1 VHLHI
6 PDGVLPAWLWLP
18 GLGAALALLAVSARA
33 GAAASR
39 QRIAYQ
45 ATLGALALG
54 AMAVEIPLG
63 PLEYHLTL
71 IGPIGVLLGPV
82 ASYQALFIVNAI
94 LALVGHGGL
103 TTVGLNA
110 LVLGAG
116 AAVARPA
123 YLALARRLAT
133 GPALATATAVA
144 QTLSGV
150 LWLALL
156 GVALRLPGA
165 GIPAPDTAR
174 VGLVAALAFPVW
186 LIGIGAESAVAFG
199 VARFLE
205 RVRPDLLPAPRAPE
219 QGDGNALAGTGP
231 TSRLAGTDPI
241 GGSAGTG
248 PTGTTRSVVRSA
260 GGAGGPAS

>member
-18 GLGAALALLAVSARA
+18 GLGAALALLAASARA
-33 GAAASR
+33 GAGSSR

-45 ATLGALALG
+45 ATLGALALA

-71 IGPIGVLLGPV
+71 IGPIGVLLGPA
-82 ASYQALFIVNAI
+82 ASYQAIFTVNAI
-94 LALVGHGGL
+94 LALVGHGGF
-103 TTVGLNA
+103 TAVGLNA

-116 AAVARPA
+116 AALARPA
-123 YLALARRLAT
+123 YLVLARRLAA
-133 GPALATATAVA
+133 GPALAIATAAA
-144 QTLSGV
+144 QALSGV

-156 GVALRLPGA
+156 VFALRPPGA
-165 GIPAPDTAR
+165 GIAAPGVAR
-174 VGLVAALAFPVW
+174 VGLVASLAFPVW

-199 VARFLE
+199 VARFIE

-219 QGDGNALAGTGP
+219 EGDVDARTGPRSQSAGTGP
-231 TSRLAGTDPI
+231 TSQ
-241 GGSAGTG
+241 SAGA
-248 PTGTTRSVVRSA
+248 V
-260 GGAGGPAS
+260 GGRVS

>member
-6 PDGVLPAWLWLP
+6 PDGVLPAWLWLH
-18 GLGAALALLAVSARA
+18 GLGAALGLLAVSARA

-71 IGPIGVLLGPV
+71 IGPIGVLLGPA

-133 GPALATATAVA
+133 GPALATATAAA

-165 GIPAPDTAR
+165 GAAPGTAR
-174 VGLVAALAFPVW
+174 VGLVASLAFPVW

-205 RVRPDLLPAPRAPE
+205 RVRPDLLPAPRVPAE
-219 QGDGNALAGTGP
+219 GDMDARA
-231 TSRLAGTDPI
+231 
-241 GGSAGTG
+241 
-248 PTGTTRSVVRSA
+248 
-260 GGAGGPAS
+260 GPASRPAGTIGGAAS